1 MIVHLTN
8 AKQGLEAMR
17 EVWPSILEQL
27 QSGKKIM
34 VEVKEWSRSH
44 EQNKHIHAI
53 INRIAREAMH
63 LGAKWDVQSWK
74 RLLVHEF
81 GLEHPREGQNSRVI
95 PDLSGNGIVQLGEQT
110 SDFSIAR
117 ASEFISWLEAW
128 STEKGIPIE

>member
-1 MIVHLTN
+1 
-8 AKQGLEAMR
+8 MR

-53 INRIAREAMH
+53 IGRIAREAEH
-63 LGAKWDVQSWK
+63 LGSKWDVQSWK

-81 GLEHPREGQNSRVI
+81 ALEHPREQKSRVI
-95 PDLSGNGIVQLGEQT
+95 PNLSGNGIVQLGEQT

-128 STEKGIPIE
+128 ATEKGIPIE